1 MIVVKWRRRLDGHDL
16 LLLGREEFVDL
27 LDISVV
33 ELLHL
38 SFGILGYILGGI
50 VRLDALLDG
59 LIGITASITDA
70 DLSGLSIGLDLLDE
84 FTTTVFCQRG
94 DAEADKLPIVFG
106 RDAERRVDDSPLD
119 ISDDPLLPWGWIFSN
134 TVR

>member
-1 MIVVKWRRRLDGHDL
+1 MIVVKQRRRLDRHDL

-38 SFGILGYILGGI
+38 GFGILGHILGGI

-59 LIGITASITDA
+59 LVGITASITDA
-70 DLSGLSIGLDLLDE
+70 DLSGLSIGLDLLD
-84 FTTTVFCQRG
+84 
-94 DAEADKLPIVFG
+94 
-106 RDAERRVDDSPLD
+106 
-119 ISDDPLLPWGWIFSN
+119 
-134 TVR
+134 